1 MTVTVL
7 SMVLPSPSLIVH
19 VGVWIPSEAVK
30 LRVMSSPLLAFPVP
44 AVDMLTE
51 DSVGTFASITTA
63 PRSPLAAP
71 AAPPAASAIVP
82 VYAETDRSVESV
94 SPEATVVVKT
104 IAVLPEPLE

>member
-1 MTVTVL
+1 
-7 SMVLPSPSLIVH
+7 MVLPSPSLIVH